1 MQLTATL
8 TRSSKLSRWLDSK
21 IDGVAI
27 PSTVRARMA
36 GGCLDQALEHPK
48 AIALLVR
55 RRHFGS
61 ALALVRLAFESYVRG
76 VWLHQCATD
85 AEVTRYTKDKLK
97 KEFGAMLEEIEK
109 TDAFNEGVLSAIK
122 KRSWRAMNSFTHS
135 GYSQAVRRN
144 TSNSIEPNYDEHE
157 LLEALQFA
165 NAIAL
170 LAAIQ
175 VASLADNVDL
185 AYDFLKKA
193 RRLQPIAA

>member
-1 MQLTATL
+1 MKLTATL
-8 TRSSKLSRWLDSK
+8 VRSSKLSRWLDSK

-27 PSTVRARMA
+27 PSTVKARMA
-36 GGCLDQALEHPK
+36 GGCLDQALEHQK
-48 AIALLVR
+48 AIVLLVR
-55 RRHFGS
+55 RHHFGS

-97 KEFGAMLEEIEK
+97 KEFGAMVEEIEQ

-144 TSNSIEPNYDEHE
+144 TSDSIEPNYDERE
-157 LLEALQFA
+157 VLEALQFA

-170 LAAIQ
+170 LASLQ
-175 VASLADNVDL
+175 VASLAGNVDL

-193 RRLQPIAA
+193 KRLQPIAA

>member
-1 MQLTATL
+1 
-8 TRSSKLSRWLDSK
+8 
-21 IDGVAI
+21 
-27 PSTVRARMA
+27 
-36 GGCLDQALEHPK
+36 
-48 AIALLVR
+48 
-55 RRHFGS
+55 
-61 ALALVRLAFESYVRG
+61 
-76 VWLHQCATD
+76 
-85 AEVTRYTKDKLK
+85 
-97 KEFGAMLEEIEK
+97 
-109 TDAFNEGVLSAIK
+109 
-122 KRSWRAMNSFTHS
+122 MNSFTHS